1 MTDVNGTLTLIPPPP
16 GYVVDFEN
24 PQRQLETQ
32 VYTVIVVGN
41 LLALAFLSQRLYTR
55 FRLMRLFQVEDG
67 ETGSGLCS
75 RSFADTSKE
84 LY

>member
-16 GYVVDFEN
+16 GYVVDFAN
-24 PQRQLETQ
+24 PQRQLETP

-55 FRLMRLFQVEDG
+55 FRLMRLFQIEDG
-67 ETGSGLCS
+67 ETGFWPLLWKLC
-75 RSFADTSKE
+75 
-84 LY
+84 